1 MNGSRILV
9 VEDERI
15 VGEDIRLTLEDLG
28 YEIVGVV
35 STGEEAVRKAAETKP
50 DLALMDIVLADEID
64 GIEAAKRMRAVWNVP
79 VIYLTAYSA
88 KCTHN
93 RTHETEPF
101 GYLVKPFKRS
111 DLRCAIETALFKHE
125 MEMRLKKSE
134 QKFRLLYENVPSA
147 YQSLDDRG
155 LLLEVNEAWLDLFGY
170 SREEVISQWF
180 GDLLAP
186 KFRES
191 SCGGILGRDSEGRIQ
206 GVELEMVKKD
216 GSPVTVL
223 LDGIVVGDGDGKFKC
238 HHILHNITERNK
250 SQAEQKW
257 LATAVEQSAEA
268 IVIADKDGNT
278 QYVNP
283 AFERISGYSREEI
296 AGKKLS
302 PLAGPDYNEALQR
315 QLWKTITRG
324 EVWNG
329 RLESKKK
336 DGTVYFEDTTI
347 APVRDARGDIANFVA
362 VKRDVTREVLL
373 EKELLHAQKME
384 AVGTL
389 AGGIAHDFNNLLT
402 VILGYSEYL
411 LMDGDI
417 GESARGDLTKLNQAA
432 QKGAELVQ
440 SLLTFSRKVE
450 PKLSPTNLNH
460 QVEQVKNL
468 LGRTLPKNINIAV
481 SLDKGV
487 AIIHADS
494 SQVQQVLMNLAVNA
508 KDAMPNGGM
517 LTIQTS
523 NVVLDE
529 EFCRSH
535 LGATRGRYAMVSVS
549 DTGHGMDKQ
558 ILGHI
563 FEPFYTTKGMGRGT
577 GLGLAMTYGIVK
589 QHAGYIECESVV
601 GAGTTFRVY
610 LPVPDAYAPE
620 EDIQEKPVLPGG
632 PETVLLVDDEDSIR
646 DLVQKVLVRAGY
658 SVLTASNGQE
668 ALELYKRESGRISL
682 VILDL
687 VMPEMSGAQCLE
699 ELIRIDPNA
708 RALIA
713 SGSSPDRFTTEG
725 LEQLAKGFVWKPY
738 NIRQLLHAVRRA
750 LEGE

>member
-1 MNGSRILV
+1 MRGSRILV

-15 VGEDIRLTLEDLG
+15 VGEDIRLMLEDLG

-35 STGEEAVRKAAETKP
+35 STGEEAVQKAEEMKP
-50 DLALMDIVLADEID
+50 DLALMDIVLAGEID
-64 GIEAAKRMRAVWNVP
+64 GIEAAKQMRAVWNVP
-79 VIYLTAYSA
+79 VIYLTAYSSQ
-88 KCTHN
+88 CTQN
-93 RTHETEPF
+93 RTQETDPF

-111 DLRCAIETALFKHE
+111 DLRCAIETALYKHD
-125 MEMRLKKSE
+125 MEMRLRKSE

-170 SREEVISQWF
+170 SREEVINKSF
-180 GDLLAP
+180 GDFLAP
-186 KFRES
+186 TYRGG
-191 SCGGILGRDSEGRIQ
+191 SCGGILARDSEGRLQ

-216 GSPVTVL
+216 GAPVTVL
-223 LDGIVVGDGDGKFKC
+223 LDGIVVGDGDGKFKS
-238 HHILHNITERNK
+238 HHILHNVTERNK

-283 AFERISGYSREEI
+283 AFERISGYSRREI
-296 AGKKLS
+296 VGKKLS
-302 PLAGPDYNEALQR
+302 PLAGSDYNEALQR

-402 VILGYSEYL
+402 VVLGYSEYL

-417 GESARGDLTKLNQAA
+417 GESARGDLSKLNQAA

-468 LGRTLPKNINIAV
+468 LERTLPKKINISV
-481 SLDKGV
+481 SLEKGLD
-487 AIIHADS
+487 IIHADS

-508 KDAMPNGGM
+508 KDAMPNGGK
-517 LTIQTS
+517 LTIQTA
-523 NVVLDE
+523 NAVIDE

-535 LGATRGRYAMVSVS
+535 LGAKCGRYAMVSVS

-610 LPVPDAYAPE
+610 LPVPDADAPD
-620 EDIQEKPVLPGG
+620 EDIQEKPALPGG

-699 ELIRIDPNA
+699 ELVRIDPNA

-738 NIRQLLHAVRRA
+738 NISQLLHAVRRA

>member
-1 MNGSRILV
+1 MRGSRILV

-15 VGEDIRLTLEDLG
+15 VGEDIRLMLEDLG

-35 STGEEAVRKAAETKP
+35 STGQEAVQKAAETKP
-50 DLALMDIVLADEID
+50 DLALMDIVLAGKID
-64 GIEAAKRMRAVWNVP
+64 GIEATKQMRAVWNVP
-79 VIYLTAYSA
+79 VVYLTAYSSQ
-88 KCTHN
+88 CTQK
-93 RTHETEPF
+93 RTQETEPF

-111 DLRCAIETALFKHE
+111 DLRCAIEIALYKHE
-125 MEMRLKKSE
+125 MEMRLRKSE

-147 YQSLDDRG
+147 YQSLDDKG
-155 LLLEVNEAWLDLFGY
+155 LLLEVNEAWLDLLGY

-180 GDLLAP
+180 SDFLAP
-186 KFRES
+186 NYRGS

-223 LDGIVVGDGDGKFKC
+223 LDGIVVGDGDGKFKS
-238 HHILHNITERNK
+238 HHILHNVTERNK
-250 SQAEQKW
+250 SQAEQRW

-329 RLESKKK
+329 RLERRKK
-336 DGTVYFEDTTI
+336 DGTIYFEDTTI
-347 APVRDARGDIANFVA
+347 APVRDARGEIANFVA

-417 GESARGDLTKLNQAA
+417 GELARGDLSKLNQAA

-450 PKLSPTNLNH
+450 PKFSPTSLNQ

-468 LGRTLPKNINIAV
+468 LGRTLPKKINISVA
-481 SLDKGV
+481 LEKGL

-508 KDAMPNGGM
+508 KDAMPNGGK

-535 LGATRGRYAMVSVS
+535 LGAKPGRYAMVSVS

-601 GAGTTFRVY
+601 GAGTSFRVY
-610 LPVPDAYAPE
+610 LPVPDAVAPE
-620 EDIQEKPVLPGG
+620 EDIREKLVLPGG

-646 DLVQKVLVRAGY
+646 DLAQKVLVRAGY

-699 ELIRIDPNA
+699 ELVRIDPNA

-713 SGSSPDRFTTEG
+713 SGSSPDGSMTEG

-738 NIRQLLHAVRRA
+738 NISQLLHAVRRA
-750 LEGE
+750 LEEE